1 MYTRLTGSLRILL
14 IDENSERV
22 SMVKNVLVAGGH
34 EVVGVLGN
42 HADLES
48 QVERLNPDVIIVD
61 MESPTRDALEGM
73 RKLSRERPKP
83 VVMFVDRS
91 DDEMTRTAVQAGVS
105 AYVVDG
111 LNPSRVKPILEAAV
125 TRFEEFQSLKRELEE
140 ARNTLADRKL
150 IERAK
155 GIFMRRKGLSE
166 EAAYQSLRK
175 LAMDRNQRLVDVA
188 NRIIDADEV
197 L

>member
-1 MYTRLTGSLRILL
+1 MVRNAL
-14 IDENSERV
+14 SE
-22 SMVKNVLVAGGH
+22 GGH
-34 EVVGVLGN
+34 EVVGTLGSD
-42 HADLES
+42 ADLEF

-61 MESPTRDALEGM
+61 MESPTRDTLEGM
-73 RKLSRERPKP
+73 RRLSRERPKP

-91 DDEMTRTAVQAGVS
+91 DDEMTRAAVQAGVS

-111 LNPSRVKPILEAAV
+111 LNANRVKPILETAV
-125 TRFEEFQSLKRELEE
+125 ARFEAFQSLRRELEE
-140 ARNTLADRKL
+140 ARNTIADRKT

-155 GIFMRRKGLSE
+155 GILMRRKGLAE

-175 LAMDRNQRLVDVA
+175 LAMDRNQRLLEVA
-188 NRIIDADEV
+188 RRIIDADEV

>member
-1 MYTRLTGSLRILL
+1 
-14 IDENSERV
+14 
-22 SMVKNVLVAGGH
+22 MVMTALSSGGH
-34 EVVGVLGN
+34 EIVGVLGN
-42 HADLES
+42 HADLEN

-91 DDEMTRTAVQAGVS
+91 DAEMTRAAVQAGVS

-111 LNPSRVKPILEAAV
+111 LNATRVKPVLEAAV
-125 TRFEEFQSLKRELEE
+125 TRFEAFQSLRRELEE
-140 ARNTLADRKL
+140 ARNTLADRKT

-155 GIFMRRKGLSE
+155 GIFMRRKGFTE

-188 NRIIDADEV
+188 KRIIDADEV